1 MRENFGE
8 DAFFK
13 VLKKTTTQNRCKCIE
28 TINFRRSLCIFSL
41 FSCKIGICSPR
52 YSRHGWLGVKNQLS
66 LCRCLENRQHLCRTF
81 ARCLSFG
88 VPSEDAPFEL
98 VCVLIMT
105 CRINA
110 LVLFGDSRSTGF
122 IIIVITM
129 LIRRS
134 RTSADS
140 SRRASNSMQMNT
152 TCIT

>member
-1 MRENFGE
+1 MREYFGE

-13 VLKKTTTQNRCKCIE
+13 VMKKQQHKTGAYVE

-41 FSCKIGICSPR
+41 FSCEIGICSPR
-52 YSRHGWLGVKNQLS
+52 YYRHGWLGVKNKLS
-66 LCRCLENRQHLCRTF
+66 LCCCLENRQHLCRTF
-81 ARCLSFG
+81 ARCLSFSA
-88 VPSEDAPFEL
+88 PSEDAPFEL

-105 CRINA
+105 CRIKA
-110 LVLFGDSRSTGF
+110 LVLFGESRSTGF
-122 IIIVITM
+122 IIIIITM

-140 SRRASNSMQMNT
+140 SRRASNSMQMNA